1 MIREPGK
8 RRPRTVRCKG
18 CKRVIAT
25 KAKGR
30 IPTYCGQGCKQRAY
44 LNRRLSGPLV
54 LLAHDIATVQVRD
67 IIRREVGDLLLE
79 ANVVSGSPP
88 PPERP
93 TRKRP
98 ELRIVR
104 GDDQ

>member
-1 MIREPGK
+1 MIRKPGK

-18 CKRVIAT
+18 CKRVIRP

-30 IPTYCGQGCKQRAY
+30 IPTYCGQGCKQRGY
-44 LNRRLSGPLV
+44 INRRLSGPLV
-54 LLAHDIATVQVRD
+54 LLARDIASVQVRD
-67 IIRREVGDLLLE
+67 IIRHEVWDILVK
-79 ANVVSGSPP
+79 AHVVSGKPP

-93 TRKRP
+93 SRKRP

-104 GDDQ
+104 GDEE